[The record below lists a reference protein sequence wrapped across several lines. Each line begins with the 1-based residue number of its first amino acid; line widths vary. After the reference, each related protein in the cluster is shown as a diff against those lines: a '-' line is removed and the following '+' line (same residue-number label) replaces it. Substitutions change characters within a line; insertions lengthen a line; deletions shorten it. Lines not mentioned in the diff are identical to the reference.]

1 MKSFARYISKYL
13 VSVSVLIFILV
24 MLNMLVFAGT
34 FYGTVT
40 KNHGDA
46 FPGNLLK
53 ETADNSSITGI
64 SDDIKE
70 KLQAN
75 GVWAMYLSPE
85 GDCVWTVDLPAGIPT
100 QYTVQDV
107 AVFSR
112 GYLQDYPVFV
122 WDDGE
127 GLLVLG
133 YPIGTY
139 TKITGNYYSTDM
151 LKAVPFY
158 FAGILTLDLLVL
170 FAVYYFS
177 KLKILKHTEPIVSAI
192 QTLADGTPVS
202 LVPSG
207 ELSDVAD
214 SVNKASEI
222 LSRQNEARANWISG
236 VSHDI
241 RTPLT
246 MIMGYAE
253 RIADNSSADGTVREQ
268 ARIMQR
274 QSQKI
279 KTLIEDLNLVSKLE
293 YEMQPLHKETVRLS
307 KLLRMYVA
315 DLWNGG
321 LPEAYPL
328 EFEISKEAE
337 SITMDCDARLIMRA
351 INNLVQNSMTHNP
364 SGCHI
369 QLALSCSDET
379 VFLTVSDDGVGV
391 HPEKLKEL
399 TENIHCV
406 DSSDGRLDLRHG
418 LGLVLVRQI
427 TEVHNGTVQIENQVQ
442 QGLKTILCF
451 SRQRG

>member
-1 MKSFARYISKYL
+1 MS
-13 VSVSVLIFILV
+13 
-24 MLNMLVFAGT
+24 G
-34 FYGTVT
+34 G
-40 KNHGDA
+40 G
-46 FPGNLLK
+46 
-53 ETADNSSITGI
+53 
-64 SDDIKE
+64 
-70 KLQAN
+70 
-75 GVWAMYLSPE
+75 
-85 GDCVWTVDLPAGIPT
+85 PT

-112 GYLQDYPVFV
+112 GYLQDYPVCV

-158 FAGILTLDLLVL
+158 FAGILTLDLLVI
-170 FAVYYFS
+170 FGVYYFS

-241 RTPLT
+241 RTPL
-246 MIMGYAE
+246 
-253 RIADNSSADGTVREQ
+253 
-268 ARIMQR
+268 
-274 QSQKI
+274 
-279 KTLIEDLNLVSKLE
+279 
-293 YEMQPLHKETVRLS
+293 
-307 KLLRMYVA
+307 
-315 DLWNGG
+315 
-321 LPEAYPL
+321 
-328 EFEISKEAE
+328 
-337 SITMDCDARLIMRA
+337 TMDCDARLIMRA

-427 TEVHNGTVQIENQVQ
+427 TEVHNGTVQMENQVL

-451 SRQRG
+451 SRQRGLERLLHKFFSVYGPVHSLFIC